1 MTEDEKYLGNP
12 LPLKKKRGATFE
24 SLINKIES
32 KIASWKAH
40 LLSQAGRSAV
50 IKSIA
55 SVIPVYNMF
64 ILHVG

>member
-24 SLINKIES
+24 SLIIKIES

-40 LLSQAGRSAV
+40 FLFQAGRSVV

-55 SVIPVYNMF
+55 AVIPVYNMF